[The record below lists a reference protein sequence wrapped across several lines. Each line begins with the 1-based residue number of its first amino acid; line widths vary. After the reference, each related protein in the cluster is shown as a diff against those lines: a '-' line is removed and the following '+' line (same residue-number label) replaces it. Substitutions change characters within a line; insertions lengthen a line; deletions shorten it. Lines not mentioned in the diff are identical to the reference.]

1 MTDEESKAEAR
12 EKAAKARKA
21 FGDYL
26 HALRNSRKETDS
38 SFSVR
43 GLAGKVGLS
52 ATYLSKIERGELP
65 ASDDAVYKLAAALG
79 VSADEMFAKYGR
91 IDPDLEK
98 DIAAH
103 EGPRE
108 MAAFLRTASG
118 LSKERLEMYRA
129 MIDAA
134 EARNPEKGTVDS
146 GETV

>member
-1 MTDEESKAEAR
+1 MS
-12 EKAAKARKA
+12 
-21 FGDYL
+21 
-26 HALRNSRKETDS
+26 
-38 SFSVR
+38 
-43 GLAGKVGLS
+43 
-52 ATYLSKIERGELP
+52 
-65 ASDDAVYKLAAALG
+65 LG

-134 EARNPEKGTVDS
+134 EAINPEKGTTDS